1 VRWQVLARIPEAGP
15 WTAFVTVHPSVA
27 HEVEEGEL
35 RQHFHDGEKIK
46 VERVRIVLHRDSG
59 NVKMAFV
66 DFDDAASLRNAL
78 FLQVLSLGAPELSL
92 CFLLGPARFLPQYR
106 TNVGFHPAASAC
118 ARATAILTSFAL
130 CACATGAVPRSPAQ
144 GRHCRAQEE

>member
-1 VRWQVLARIPEAGP
+1 VLARIPEAGP

-35 RQHFHDGEKIK
+35 RDHFHDGEKIK
-46 VERVRIVLHRDSG
+46 VEKVRIVLHRDTG

-78 FLQVLSLGAPELSL
+78 FLQVLSLATVPERKKAPRKRCSL
-92 CFLLGPARFLPQYR
+92 CCFPP
-106 TNVGFHPAASAC
+106 T
-118 ARATAILTSFAL
+118 LTL
-130 CACATGAVPRSPAQ
+130 
-144 GRHCRAQEE
+144 

>member
-1 VRWQVLARIPEAGP
+1 MLARIPEAGP

-35 RQHFHDGEKIK
+35 RDYFHDGEKIK
-46 VERVRIVLHRDSG
+46 VEKVRIVLHRDTG

-78 FLQVLSLGAPELSL
+78 YLQVLSLARHFWCLLQHRRNVAPSHP
-92 CFLLGPARFLPQYR
+92 CFPL
-106 TNVGFHPAASAC
+106 NAC
-118 ARATAILTSFAL
+118 AADAL
-130 CACATGAVPRSPAQ
+130 SRSSAQ
-144 GRHCRAQEE
+144 G